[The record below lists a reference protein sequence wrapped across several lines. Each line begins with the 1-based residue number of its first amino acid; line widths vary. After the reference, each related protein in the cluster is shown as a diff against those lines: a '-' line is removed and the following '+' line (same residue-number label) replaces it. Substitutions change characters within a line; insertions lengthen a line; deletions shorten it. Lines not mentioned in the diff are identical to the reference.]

1 MPSYGV
7 CDGPDEVVD
16 LPNEVGN
23 VDIDYEQEEE
33 DIAADTY
40 VDPIRDWNSLRNP
53 KIPREE
59 CGSNFEFDCEDDD
72 LRSLDDFDD
81 EEVGGQPRNFSK
93 TKYHE
98 FDLVCD
104 MANPIF
110 KIGMEFGSTN
120 VFRKAIMAHAIKR
133 MRNIKFQKNDPNRVK
148 AICKDK
154 CCNWFVFVYWLGD
167 HKTFK
172 IESMLDAHNC
182 AMSFKNTFVNSKMI
196 VDRFAQ
202 AMEKMRFESVAA
214 YEWLVDK
221 YHVHWSREHFKD
233 TTVCDMLCN
242 NMCEAFSKAIL

>member
-1 MPSYGV
+1 MVTCKELIPFVVYDGHDEGV
-7 CDGPDEVVD
+7 CDGPDEVAD

-23 VDIDYEQEEE
+23 GTSRVTDTTIERATNR
-33 DIAADTY
+33 AAD
-40 VDPIRDWNSLRNP
+40 
-53 KIPREE
+53 EE
-59 CGSNFEFDCEDDD
+59 NDKLDDD

-110 KIGMEFGSTN
+110 KIGMEFGSAY
-120 VFRKAIMAHAIKR
+120 VFRKTIMAHAIKR

-154 CCNWFVFVYWLGD
+154 CCNWFVFAYWLGD

-196 VDRFAQ
+196 VDRYLDKWR
-202 AMEKMRFESVAA
+202 ERP
-214 YEWLVDK
+214 EWNFTRISQHLRTDTNVDTSIWQYYRARTRAK
-221 YHVHWSREHFKD
+221 E
-233 TTVCDMLCN
+233 L
-242 NMCEAFSKAIL
+242 IQ